1 MSRVIRALAV
11 TIALFA
17 VATASQGA
25 LGQTRG
31 GVLRLYHFDSPASM
45 SILEEAGAVTVI
57 PMMAV
62 FNNLVLYDQHVPQNS
77 LQGMVPDLATEWSW
91 DQAGT
96 ALTFKLR
103 HGVEWHDGKPF
114 TAADVKCTWDLLMG
128 MGSDKLRLNPRKSWY
143 GNLEEVT
150 THANDDV
157 TFRLKRPQPAFI
169 ALLASG
175 VAPIYPCHV
184 RARDMR
190 QHPIGTGPFKL
201 AEYKP
206 NERITL
212 TKNINYWKKD
222 RPYLDGIEYTIIRN
236 VSTANLVFT
245 AGDLDMTHPVFMQIP
260 VLRDVQKADPEAIC
274 QIVPSNVSRNLII
287 NRSAPPFD
295 SPELRRA
302 MSLALDRKAFVDILT
317 GGKGDIGGTMLPPP
331 EGVWGMPRD
340 VLKTLPG
347 YDPDVRKNR
356 DAARQMM
363 EKLGYGPDNRLKV
376 KVSVRNIPITRDPA
390 VILIDQLK
398 EIYIDG
404 ELDVVESANWFPKV
418 IRKDYSIGLNLT
430 GKSVDDPDQNFY
442 ENYVCG
448 AEANYDGY
456 CNHKIDQ
463 LIDEQSS
470 ESDQEKRRGMVW
482 EIERKLA
489 DDGARPIIFYP
500 RAATCWHPYVKGVN
514 VMVNSIYNGWR
525 FEDVWLDR

>member
-1 MSRVIRALAV
+1 M
-11 TIALFA
+11 
-17 VATASQGA
+17 
-25 LGQTRG
+25 
-31 GVLRLYHFDSPASM
+31 
-45 SILEEAGAVTVI
+45 
-57 PMMAV
+57 
-62 FNNLVLYDQHVPQNS
+62 
-77 LQGMVPDLATEWSW
+77 
-91 DQAGT
+91 
-96 ALTFKLR
+96 
-103 HGVEWHDGKPF
+103 
-114 TAADVKCTWDLLMG
+114 LL
-128 MGSDKLRLNPRKSWY
+128 
-143 GNLEEVT
+143 
-150 THANDDV
+150 
-157 TFRLKRPQPAFI
+157 
-169 ALLASG
+169 
-175 VAPIYPCHV
+175 
-184 RARDMR
+184 
-190 QHPIGTGPFKL
+190 
-201 AEYKP
+201 
-206 NERITL
+206 
-212 TKNINYWKKD
+212 
-222 RPYLDGIEYTIIRN
+222 
-236 VSTANLVFT
+236 
-245 AGDLDMTHPVFMQIP
+245 
-260 VLRDVQKADPEAIC
+260 
-274 QIVPSNVSRNLII
+274 
-287 NRSAPPFD
+287 
-295 SPELRRA
+295 
-302 MSLALDRKAFVDILT
+302 
-317 GGKGDIGGTMLPPP
+317 PP

-356 DAARQMM
+356 DATRQMM

>member
-302 MSLALDRKAFVDILT
+302 MSLALDRKAFGRHSDWGQRRYRRHHAAATRRRVGYAT
-317 GGKGDIGGTMLPPP
+317 GCP
-331 EGVWGMPRD
+331 E
-340 VLKTLPG
+340 
-347 YDPDVRKNR
+347 
-356 DAARQMM
+356 DAAR
-363 EKLGYGPDNRLKV
+363 L
-376 KVSVRNIPITRDPA
+376 
-390 VILIDQLK
+390 
-398 EIYIDG
+398 
-404 ELDVVESANWFPKV
+404 
-418 IRKDYSIGLNLT
+418 
-430 GKSVDDPDQNFY
+430 
-442 ENYVCG
+442 
-448 AEANYDGY
+448 
-456 CNHKIDQ
+456 
-463 LIDEQSS
+463 
-470 ESDQEKRRGMVW
+470 
-482 EIERKLA
+482 
-489 DDGARPIIFYP
+489 
-500 RAATCWHPYVKGVN
+500 
-514 VMVNSIYNGWR
+514 
-525 FEDVWLDR
+525 